1 MKRYDCVEEDN
12 LIKRDKEF
20 IAQVDEA
27 VRIERAKDRK
37 NYEDALTDMVKEKND
52 EIARLRKALEC
63 IRTEIKGKYTLTG
76 LFDLI
81 ENLAREA
88 LEGE

>member
-37 NYEDALTDMVKEKND
+37 EIELLKD
-52 EIARLRKALEC
+52 EIEKLRHKLL
-63 IRTEIKGKYTLTG
+63 GY
-76 LFDLI
+76 
-81 ENLAREA
+81 
-88 LEGE
+88 

>member
-27 VRIERAKDRK
+27 VRIERAKDR
-37 NYEDALTDMVKEKND
+37 E
-52 EIARLRKALEC
+52 EIAQLKENLKTLKERFVRKPYGTYWLCEYC
-63 IRTEIKGKYTLTG
+63 RLTG
-76 LFDLI
+76 WDHPRHERNCVFNI
-81 ENLAREA
+81 P
-88 LEGE
+88 

>member
-37 NYEDALTDMVKEKND
+37 NYEDALTDMVKEKN
-52 EIARLRKALEC
+52 EEMARLRNALGR
-63 IRTEIKGKYTLTG
+63 IMGVDAG
-76 LFDLI
+76 SLI
-81 ENLAREA
+81 GTHYRDIIMDIAREA
-88 LEGE
+88 LGGE